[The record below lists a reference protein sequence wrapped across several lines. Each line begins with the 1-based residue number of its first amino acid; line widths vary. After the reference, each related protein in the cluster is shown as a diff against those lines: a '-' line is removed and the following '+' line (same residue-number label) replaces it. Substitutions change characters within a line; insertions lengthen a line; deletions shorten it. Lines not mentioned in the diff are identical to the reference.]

1 MYHVTLNGQGYVID
15 LDAYVRRS
23 SEPFALKRAQGARSY
38 GDLRGPEQIVHLTDW
53 SGGEGQVQQD
63 QVGPSRYRAGDGID
77 VWSVPG
83 GVRLGPE
90 LVPRVNPG
98 SNESGALGIF
108 NGNLIVG
115 DAVGNVYRFDGTAV
129 SLIGNVG
136 GAVRSIETFLGKLY
150 VGCEGSG
157 AVAEITPAWVMTAAK
172 FTVTGSPAGVYSMRT
187 FYRQTAQYL
196 YVLGAANS
204 PGGVGT
210 VQWWD
215 GTALSPI
222 QYDFEQVFP
231 LASAVLGNRLYFF
244 VADLLAHRLGIY
256 SVDDSGSGGVYR
268 HHLTLDGLFAWEA
281 VVYQGAIYV
290 LGSPDGR
297 IFKWDG
303 STLTQ
308 VYQLATL
315 AAPYAGTLFGAAQ
328 WQGAL
333 WIGILD
339 GAGGLGLLRY
349 DGTSWSRPVT
359 GLTGAALRKLQ
370 VFNGQLYA
378 ASTRA
383 GVGTVYGTTGGVRP
397 TGTLETSLIDGGLP
411 SVPKVLRSVTL
422 VHSALASG
430 QSILLQHRSEDTGAW
445 VSLGSSS
452 AIGATTATFPLGGVA
467 ASRQMAFRLVLTGP
481 GGGGGTPVVYDVLA
495 RYGLAPSAL
504 REWELAIVLEGTPE
518 LPLLRLDGSAEP
530 LTGQQLSSA
539 LWTAKGAG
547 VPVPFV
553 DLDGTNRLVWLDDLR
568 EEMARRS
575 QWKGY
580 QTVGKVR
587 LVEAG

>member
-1 MYHVTLNGQGYVID
+1 MYHVTLNGQGYVLD
-15 LDAYVRRS
+15 LGAYARRAF
-23 SEPFALKRAQGARSY
+23 EPFALKRAQGARSY
-38 GDLRGPEQIVHLTDW
+38 GDLRGPAQVLRLTDW

-63 QVGPSRYRAGDGID
+63 QLGPSRYRAGDGID

-83 GVRLGPE
+83 GVQLGPE
-90 LVPRVNPG
+90 LAAKLSPG
-98 SNESGALGIF
+98 ANESGALGIF
-108 NGNLIVG
+108 SGHLIVG
-115 DAVGNVYRFDGTAV
+115 DAAGNVYRYDGTTTTLV
-129 SLIGNVG
+129 GNVG
-136 GAVRSIETFLGKLY
+136 GPVRSIATFLGKLY
-150 VGCEGSG
+150 VGRDGSG
-157 AVAEITPAWVMTAAK
+157 AVAEITSAWTMTAAK
-172 FTVTGSPAGVYSMRT
+172 LTVPGGPAGVFSMRT

-196 YVLGAANS
+196 YVLGAANG

-215 GTALSPI
+215 GATLSPI

-244 VADLLAHRLGIY
+244 VSDLLAHRLGIY

-268 HHLTLDGLFAWEA
+268 HHLTVDGVFAWEA
-281 VVYQGAIYV
+281 VVYQDAVYV

-303 STLTQ
+303 ATLTE
-308 VYQLATL
+308 VYQLATP
-315 AAPYAGTLFGAAQ
+315 AQPYTGTLFGAAA

-333 WIGILD
+333 WIGIND

-349 DGTSWSRPVT
+349 DGASWSRPSS
-359 GLTGAALRKLQ
+359 GLTGTALRKLQ

-383 GVGTVYGTTGGVRP
+383 GAGTVYGTTGGVRA
-397 TGTLETSLIDGGLP
+397 TGTLETSLIDAGLP
-411 SVPKVLRSVTL
+411 SVLKMLRSVTV

-430 QSILLQHRSEDTGAW
+430 QSIQVQYRLEDSGAW
-445 VSLGSSS
+445 TVLGTSS
-452 AIGATTATFPLGGVA
+452 ALGTTTATFGFGATVA
-467 ASRQMAFRLVLTGP
+467 GRQVAFRLILTGP
-481 GGGGGTPVVYDVLA
+481 GGGGGTPVIYDVLA
-495 RYGLAPSAL
+495 RYGLAPTVL

-518 LPLLRLDGSAEP
+518 LPLRRLDGSAEP
-530 LTGQQLSSA
+530 LTGEQLSAA
-539 LWTAKGAG
+539 LWAAKAAAT
-547 VPVPFV
+547 PVPFV
-553 DLDGTNRLVWLDDLR
+553 DLDGASRLVWIDDLR
-568 EEMARRS
+568 EEMARLPQR
-575 QWKGY
+575 KGY